1 MAEKEETGLIK
12 LSLCLCTTAIYVY
25 LGKERVENAQPRTN
39 PNSTADA
46 TRKGKILRSRK
57 KLLLNPRIQINN
69 DIDSC
74 HQNLRRNENNH

>member
-1 MAEKEETGLIK
+1 MAEKERTSLIK

-25 LGKERVENAQPRTN
+25 LGKERVEDAQPQTN

-46 TRKGKILRSRK
+46 ARKGEILHAKK
-57 KLLLNPRIQINN
+57 KLLLNPRIQIHN
-69 DIDSC
+69 DIDCC